1 MKLTQI
7 LMLLVLGAG
16 LFTCQDKGVGE
27 GTLIRGELTDAAN
40 LKVYLDKVSLSGVNE
55 LIANGPIDGS
65 GNFALGF
72 VNGLDAGI
80 YQLRV
85 GAQKAVIALGDNDN
99 LIDIKGNIADL
110 GLYKF
115 DVSGSGD
122 AQEMVSTMRELRAGS
137 VTLEKIK
144 GIVEGVKNPETG
156 AFIAYNAL
164 ARSGPDGLPVQKAAL
179 ERLPATSSLKEDYTK
194 LLNTMEAQYAQQQ
207 ASERIRVG
215 QPAPDIRLPN
225 PEGKEYALSDLKGQ
239 VVLLD
244 FWASWCGPCR
254 RENPNVVKVYD
265 KYKSDGFTI
274 FSVSLDGLDPRRAG
288 GLTGADLA
296 KANEPYKQRWVKAIE
311 KDRLGWPYH
320 VSELK
325 KWSSQAGQ
333 SYGITSIPKTFLID
347 RDGKIAAVGLRGAG
361 QIEDALKKVI

>member
-1 MKLTQI
+1 MKFVHLI
-7 LMLLVLGAG
+7 ALIVLSVG
-16 LFTCQDKGVGE
+16 LFNCQSGGVSE
-27 GTLIRGELTDAAN
+27 GTLIRGELANAAN
-40 LKVYLDKVSLSGVNE
+40 LSIYLDKISINTPNE
-55 LIANGPIDGS
+55 VLANAPIDGS

-72 VNGLDAGI
+72 VNGLEPGI

-85 GAQKAVIALGDNDN
+85 GAQKAVIALGEGDN
-99 LIDIKGNIADL
+99 LVDIKGNISDF

-115 DVSGSGD
+115 DVTGSD
-122 AQEMVSTMRELRAGS
+122 AAREMVSTMRELRAGS
-137 VTLEKIK
+137 VTLEQVKE
-144 GIVEGVKNPETG
+144 IVEGVKNPETG
-156 AFIAYNAL
+156 AFIAFNAL
-164 ARSGPDGLPVQKAAL
+164 ARSGPDGLPVQKVAL
-179 ERLPATSSLKEDYTK
+179 ERLPNSSTMKATYATFIQSLEG
-194 LLNTMEAQYAQQQ
+194 QYAQQQ
-207 ASERIRVG
+207 ASERIQVG

-225 PEGKEYALSDLKGQ
+225 PDGKEYALSDLKGK

-265 KYKSDGFTI
+265 KYKADGFTI

-288 GLTGADLA
+288 GLTGEALA
-296 KANEPYKQRWVKAIE
+296 QANEPYKERWVNAIE
-311 KDRLGWPYH
+311 KDQLSWPYH

-347 RDGKIAAVGLRGAG
+347 RDGKIAAVGLRGAVS
-361 QIEDALKKVI
+361 IEQALKEVI